1 MDNVEN
7 LSTLNVDKLHG
18 MVCNVESV
26 EKLSTFYVNNKCITA
41 CFVDNVEKLSTFGVD
56 NFCSFVYHVESVEK
70 LSTTLVDKCKS
81 GKKEKRTEL
90 STLIVD
96 NSVEKCAEVLL
107 AVARIIVPG
116 LRLWLLN

>member
-1 MDNVEN
+1 MEN

-18 MVCNVESV
+18 MVCN
-26 EKLSTFYVNNKCITA
+26 
-41 CFVDNVEKLSTFGVD
+41 
-56 NFCSFVYHVESVEK
+56 VESVEK

>member
-1 MDNVEN
+1 MDTVEN

-26 EKLSTFYVNNKCITA
+26 EKLSTFYVNN
-41 CFVDNVEKLSTFGVD
+41 N
-56 NFCSFVYHVESVEK
+56 CSFVYHVESVEK